1 MNEQDLG
8 SNLGSAISLF
18 RALGSEEPGFT
29 CQACVTQS
37 PRLVSACPK
46 APWNCTTVTLS
57 AAPSLG
63 SPTPPPPCHPPG
75 GCPCRLPVTGAHPT
89 VTVSASHPGFPGGLA
104 GTESSCNEGNLGS
117 IPGLGRFP
125 RGGHGNPLQYSW
137 ASLVS
142 QLVKTPSAM
151 RETWV

>member
-1 MNEQDLG
+1 MGGGMEGGGCNAD
-8 SNLGSAISLF
+8 
-18 RALGSEEPGFT
+18 P
-29 CQACVTQS
+29 
-37 PRLVSACPK
+37 CPDV
-46 APWNCTTVTLS
+46 AT
-57 AAPSLG
+57 PSL
-63 SPTPPPPCHPPG
+63 PPPWGVPLQAACH
-75 GCPCRLPVTGAHPT
+75 GCTST
-89 VTVSASHPGFPGGLA
+89 VTVSASRPGFPGGSA